1 MCRRSPRSVPRR
13 SSKMAADGSR
23 AGVGLLIGI
32 GDYLHSDRVGPLR
45 YAAHDARALAEVLVE
60 PEVCGFPA
68 DRVLLLTGAE
78 AGRDE
83 LVRRLSKW
91 LPEASRGAEIVFLS
105 FAGHGAVQRV
115 GLREE
120 GFLLP

>member
-1 MCRRSPRSVPRR
+1 MSRPGSIPRSNRI
-13 SSKMAADGSR
+13 MATVEGCR

-45 YAAHDARALAEVLVE
+45 FATRDARVLAEVLVE
-60 PEVCGFPA
+60 PDVCGFPA
-68 DRVLLLTGAE
+68 DRVVLMTGAE

-91 LPEASRGAEIVFLS
+91 LPEASRGAEIVFLA

-115 GLREE
+115 GHR
-120 GFLLP
+120 